1 MDRKQWWGIQI
12 SKGDYSQRITKAMER
27 YLGGNIQLLEMSQN
41 YFQGQNK
48 NIFNVRTWNTHLNI
62 ILFDYYQIEII
73 SISLHPL
80 QTLLVKTIWIY
91 FDIFSLF
98 WFLWAIF
105 FVFNAANLSFLSVKL
120 WIIQNDQLRPQ
131 DNFGVVELIVT
142 TLFHLHWE
150 LGQGGGEEQLLTP
163 PSLVQIRFW
172 YNSEETHNHQH

>member
-41 YFQGQNK
+41 YFQGQHK
-48 NIFNVRTWNTHLNI
+48 NIFDTRIHMK
-62 ILFDYYQIEII
+62 YII
-73 SISLHPL
+73 SISLNPL

-150 LGQGGGEEQLLTP
+150 LGQGEGRSSYL
-163 PSLVQIRFW
+163 
-172 YNSEETHNHQH
+172 HHQA

>member
-27 YLGGNIQLLEMSQN
+27 YLGGKKQLLEMSQN
-41 YFQGQNK
+41 YFQGQHK
-48 NIFNVRTWNTHLNI
+48 NIFDTRIHMK
-62 ILFDYYQIEII
+62 YII
-73 SISLHPL
+73 SISLNPL

-98 WFLWAIF
+98 WFLWATF
-105 FVFNAANLSFLSVKL
+105 FVFNAANLSFLWAKL
-120 WIIQNDQLRPQ
+120 WIIQTDQLRPQ

-150 LGQGGGEEQLLTP
+150 LGQGGGGEQLLTP
-163 PSLVQIRFW
+163 PS
-172 YNSEETHNHQH
+172 

>member
-27 YLGGNIQLLEMSQN
+27 YLGGKKQLLEMSQN

-48 NIFNVRTWNTHLNI
+48 NIFNTRIHMKYIV
-62 ILFDYYQIEII
+62 

-105 FVFNAANLSFLSVKL
+105 FVFNAANLSFLWVKL
-120 WIIQNDQLRPQ
+120 WIIQTDQLRPQ

-150 LGQGGGEEQLLTP
+150 LGQGEGRSSYL
-163 PSLVQIRFW
+163 
-172 YNSEETHNHQH
+172 HHQA

>member
-27 YLGGNIQLLEMSQN
+27 YLGGKKQLLEMSQN
-41 YFQGQNK
+41 YFQGQHK
-48 NIFNVRTWNTHLNI
+48 NIFDTRIHMK
-62 ILFDYYQIEII
+62 YII

-120 WIIQNDQLRPQ
+120 WIIQNDQLRPK